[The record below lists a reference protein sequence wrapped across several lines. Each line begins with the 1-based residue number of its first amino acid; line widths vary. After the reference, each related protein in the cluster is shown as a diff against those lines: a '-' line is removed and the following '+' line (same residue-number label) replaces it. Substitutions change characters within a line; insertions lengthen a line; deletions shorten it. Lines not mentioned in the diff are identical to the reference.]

1 MKRSQDWRTKTW
13 KHNDDSINMDAVLEE
28 QTIDASAAQLAD
40 DFDLLG
46 DWEERYGHVIDL
58 GKKLPKGDESLC
70 CDDNKVEGCVSQ
82 VWLKSHIINGDSED
96 EPRLRFEGESD
107 ASIVRGLIAIVLHLY
122 SGRRVGEILSFNA
135 KDLFT
140 RLSLEQHLSP
150 QRSNGL
156 HSMLQRIRADA
167 LAVKNRT

>member
-1 MKRSQDWRTKTW
+1 
-13 KHNDDSINMDAVLEE
+13 MDAVLEE

-40 DFDLLG
+40 DFGLLI
-46 DWEERYGHVIDL
+46 DWEDRYSHVIDL
-58 GKKLPKGDESLC
+58 GKKLPKGDGTLC

-82 VWLKSHIINGDSED
+82 VWIKSHVIDGDSED

-122 SGRRVGEILSFNA
+122 SGRRVGEILSFDAN
-135 KDLFT
+135 DLFT

-156 HSMLQRIRADA
+156 HSMLRRIRADA
-167 LAVKNRT
+167 LAAKNKT

>member
-1 MKRSQDWRTKTW
+1 
-13 KHNDDSINMDAVLEE
+13 MDAVLEE

-40 DFDLLG
+40 DFGLLI
-46 DWEERYGHVIDL
+46 DWEDRYGHVIDL
-58 GKKLPKGDESLC
+58 GRKLPKGDETLC

-82 VWLKSHIINGDSED
+82 VWIKSHLINNDSED

-122 SGRRVGEILSFNA
+122 SGRRVGEILSFDAN
-135 KDLFT
+135 DLFT

-156 HSMLQRIRADA
+156 HSMLRRIRADA
-167 LAVKNRT
+167 LAAKDKT